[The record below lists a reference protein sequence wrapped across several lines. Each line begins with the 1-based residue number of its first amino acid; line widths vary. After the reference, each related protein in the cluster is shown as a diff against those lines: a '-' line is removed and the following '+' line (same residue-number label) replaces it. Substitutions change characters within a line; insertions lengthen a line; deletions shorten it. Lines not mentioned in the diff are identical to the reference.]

1 MIIQFKCYLCSLLII
16 NLILNKNMS
25 KPAVDL
31 SKFKCYRFGPDGST
45 YYGETAYV
53 NTKTGAITLEA
64 PADEESK
71 KLHKLI
77 RHGLGLQLYSGSK
90 NEDGVMTHYE
100 GGWDRDKKHGDKCK
114 ATFSDGSVYT
124 GSFKRD
130 HMDGPGKYEWAIG
143 HSYEGLWRESQMDG

>member
-1 MIIQFKCYLCSLLII
+1 
-16 NLILNKNMS
+16 MS

-53 NTKTGAITLEA
+53 NTKTGAITHEA
-64 PADEESK
+64 PVDEDSK
-71 KLHKLI
+71 KLVKLI

-90 NEDGVMTHYE
+90 NEDGVMTRFE

-130 HMDGPGKYEWAIG
+130 HMDG
-143 HSYEGLWRESQMDG
+143 